1 MNVVTVSQ
9 LSKCFKLY
17 SGPRQMLKEWV
28 HPFRKKY
35 HHAFWALKDIT
46 FSIKKG
52 ETLGIIGQNGSG
64 KSTLLQII
72 TQVMFPTNGVVNV
85 NGKISALLE
94 LGTGFD
100 AELSGRQNLY
110 LSGSMMG
117 LSKKEI
123 QERIPQIEAFAAI
136 GEFIDQ
142 PVKLYSSGMFVRLAF
157 SAAIH
162 VDPDILIIDEA
173 LAVGD
178 IKFQNKCYRKFR
190 EFKDQGKT
198 IIFVTH
204 GTDLV
209 AKHCDR
215 AILLHQGE
223 LIDDGEPNQVINRYL
238 ELLLGV
244 PETDQKSD
252 DSAASTD
259 FESVSK
265 NSPQKATPTDSIVK
279 RFVEKQISDDE
290 CQKNTTYN
298 PNEHRYGNN
307 KARIIDFLIIAGTKK
322 NPPQVEA
329 HTGLSIYVK
338 YQFLDDI
345 NIPIYGLTLKTLD
358 GVEVFG
364 SNTFFEKKP
373 VKPQKTGNISV
384 VQFSLPLSLISG
396 EYFISIGL
404 AEFKDGDTPPLDRR
418 YDMIHIQV
426 VNPTLRYGVAD
437 LQMKMNELL

>member
-17 SGPRQMLKEWV
+17 SGPREMLKEWV
-28 HPFRKKY
+28 HPLRKKY
-35 HHAFWALKDIT
+35 HHAFWALRDIT
-46 FSIKKG
+46 FSIQKG

-72 TQVMFPTNGVVNV
+72 TKVMSPTSGFVDVK
-85 NGKISALLE
+85 GRISALLE

-100 AELSGRQNLY
+100 PELSGRENLY

-123 QERIPQIEAFAAI
+123 QQRIPLIEEFAAI

-142 PVKLYSSGMFVRLAF
+142 PVKLYSSGMYVRLAF

-209 AKHCDR
+209 VKHCDR

-223 LIDDGEPNQVINRYL
+223 LIDDGEPNRVINRYL

-244 PETDQKSD
+244 PEQGQKSD
-252 DSAASTD
+252 DSSGSID
-259 FESVSK
+259 VESVSK
-265 NSPQKATPTDSIVK
+265 NSSQIATVTDTIVQ
-279 RFVEKQISDDE
+279 RFIEKQTLADE
-290 CQKNTTYN
+290 CQNNTTYN
-298 PNEHRYGNN
+298 PNEHRYGNS
-307 KARIIDFLIIAGTKK
+307 KARIVDYLVIANDKE
-322 NPPQVEA
+322 NPPQVDA
-329 HTGLSIYVK
+329 HASTTIYVK
-338 YQFLDDI
+338 YHFLADI
-345 NIPIYGLTLKTLD
+345 DVPIYGLTLKTLD

-364 SNTFFEKKP
+364 SNTFFEKQP
-373 VKPQKTGNISV
+373 VKPRKAGELSMM
-384 VQFSLPLSLISG
+384 QFSLPLSLISG

-404 AEFKDGDTPPLDRR
+404 AESKEGDTPPLDRR
-418 YDMIHIQV
+418 YDMIHLQV
-426 VNPTLRYGVAD
+426 HNPTLRYGVAD
-437 LQMKMNELL
+437 LRMTMNELP

>member
-1 MNVVTVSQ
+1 MDVVTVSQ

-17 SGPRQMLKEWV
+17 AGPKERVKEWI

-35 HHAFWALKDIT
+35 HHPFWALKEIT

-72 TQVMFPTNGVVNV
+72 TQVMSPTSGSVDVK
-85 NGKISALLE
+85 GKIAALLE

-100 AELSGRQNLY
+100 PELSGRENLY

-123 QERIPQIEAFAAI
+123 QQRVPLIEEFAAI

-215 AILLHQGE
+215 AILLHQGA
-223 LIDDGEPNQVINRYL
+223 LIEDGEPNKVINHYL

-244 PETDQKSD
+244 PELGQKD
-252 DSAASTD
+252 
-259 FESVSK
+259 E
-265 NSPQKATPTDSIVK
+265 DSIASIDTEEISLDSSQIAPAEGSIV
-279 RFVEKQISDDE
+279 RQFIEKQSSKDD

-298 PNEHRYGNN
+298 PNEHRYGNS
-307 KARIIDFLIIAGTKK
+307 KARIIDYLVIADGKG
-322 NPPQVEA
+322 NPLRVEA
-329 HTGLSIYVK
+329 HAGLNIFVK
-338 YQFLDDI
+338 YHFLAKI
-345 NIPIYGLTLKTLD
+345 SLPIYGFTLKTLD

-364 SNTFFEKKP
+364 SNTFYEKTP
-373 VKPQKTGNISV
+373 VKSRETGEISV
-384 VQFSLPLSLISG
+384 MQFSLPLSLISG

-437 LQMKMNELL
+437 LRMEMNELL